1 MIAIMKR
8 YSILAMALVFL
19 SGCAHENK
27 PFFAPSDSDL
37 QDQSQLSGADQAV
50 HMGKYPHAERMLAQ
64 YVSRNDSGQLRMK
77 YFGISS
83 ENRKHAVDTVANLLW
98 ETGRDD
104 SLKQFAKDYLSR
116 AEYETTLCRIS
127 ERQAKYEEAYHCWNE
142 MGEIDRAER
151 VVRTEAALRIL
162 STP

>member
-1 MIAIMKR
+1 MIKR
-8 YSILAMALVFL
+8 YSSLAMAVLVL
-19 SGCAHENK
+19 SGCAHDEK
-27 PFFAPSDSDL
+27 PFFAPSVSDL
-37 QDQSQLSGADQAV
+37 QDQSQLSGAEQAV
-50 HMGKYPHAERMLAQ
+50 QMGKYPHAERMLAQ
-64 YVSRNDSGQLRMK
+64 YVSRDGSGQLRMK

-83 ENRKHAVDTVANLLW
+83 ENRKHAIDTVVALLW

-104 SLKQFAKDYLSR
+104 SLKQFSKDYLSGQ
-116 AEYETTLCRIS
+116 EYQTTLCRIS

-162 STP
+162 GTP

>member
-1 MIAIMKR
+1 MIKHF
-8 YSILAMALVFL
+8 STLAMAILVL
-19 SGCAHENK
+19 TGCAHDEK
-27 PFFAPSDSDL
+27 PFFAPSPSDL
-37 QDQSQLSGADQAV
+37 QDKSQLSGADQAV
-50 HMGKYPHAERMLAQ
+50 HMGKYPQAERMLAQ

-83 ENRKHAVDTVANLLW
+83 ENRKHAIDTVVTLLW

-104 SLKQFAKDYLSR
+104 SLMQFAKDYLSGP
-116 AEYETTLCRIS
+116 EYQTTLCRIS
-127 ERQAKYEEAYHCWNE
+127 ERQAKYEEAYHCWNQ

>member
-1 MIAIMKR
+1 
-8 YSILAMALVFL
+8 
-19 SGCAHENK
+19 
-27 PFFAPSDSDL
+27 
-37 QDQSQLSGADQAV
+37 
-50 HMGKYPHAERMLAQ
+50 MGKYQHAERMLAQ
-64 YVSRNDSGQLRMK
+64 YVSRNNSGQLRMK
-77 YFGISS
+77 YFGISG
-83 ENRKHAVDTVANLLW
+83 ENRKHAIDTVATLLW

-104 SLKQFAKDYLSR
+104 SLKQFAKDYLSGS
-116 AEYETTLCRIS
+116 EYQTTLCRIS

>member
-1 MIAIMKR
+1 MNKR
-8 YSILAMALVFL
+8 LSTFAMAVLVL
-19 SGCAHENK
+19 SGCAQGEK
-27 PFFAPSDSDL
+27 PFFAPSLSDL
-37 QDQSQLSGADQAV
+37 QDKSQLAGADQAV

-77 YFGISS
+77 YFGISR
-83 ENRKHAVDTVANLLW
+83 ENSKHAIDTVVMLLW

-104 SLKQFAKDYLSR
+104 SLKQFAKDYLSGQ
-116 AEYETTLCRIS
+116 EYQTTLCRIS
-127 ERQAKYEEAYHCWNE
+127 ERQAKYEEAYHCWNQ

>member
-1 MIAIMKR
+1 MIVMIKR
-8 YSILAMALVFL
+8 YSILAMAVLAM
-19 SGCAHENK
+19 SGCAHDEK
-27 PFFAPSDSDL
+27 PFFAPSDSEL
-37 QDQSQLSGADQAV
+37 QDRSQLSGADQAV
-50 HMGKYPHAERMLAQ
+50 LMGKYQHAERMLAQ
-64 YVSRNDSGQLRMK
+64 YVSRNNSGQLRMK
-77 YFGISS
+77 YFGISG
-83 ENRKHAVDTVANLLW
+83 ENRKHAIDTVATLLW

-104 SLKQFAKDYLSR
+104 SLKQFAKDYLSG
-116 AEYETTLCRIS
+116 AEYQTTLCRIS